1 MTLYRP
7 HLCSELND
15 PDHTVTDCAWCSGVM
30 LANAMTGGKYPS
42 TLAEAEAVEQ
52 AAGGPFPGGSPSLV
66 YQGMKTR
73 YGLTPGLATSA
84 AGLIAQV
91 KPGVSG
97 VASGLYGNLP
107 TNYRRWSPY
116 FTGHHETFWACETSG
131 SVWWMDPLGV
141 AATGYSG
148 EGMTIATLSAFLQ
161 GGFGGLFAPTKVLA
175 TPDPSA
181 YVHTVQVSGLGTGKY
196 LAMHVTPHQ
205 SAGIL
210 AYLVNGTKVPTR
222 ELLLHGESYYVG
234 STKHTDW
241 LQVAYG
247 SKVGWIKRGFTTL
260 VS

>member
-7 HLCSELND
+7 QLCSEIND
-15 PDHTVTDCAWCSGVM
+15 PDHHVDDCWVCSAVM
-30 LANAMTGGKYPS
+30 LSNAMTGGKYPS

-52 AAGGPFPGGSPSLV
+52 AAGGPYPSGSPSLA
-66 YQGMKTR
+66 YEGIHKR
-73 YGLTPGLATSA
+73 YGLTPGLATSD
-84 AGLIAQV
+84 GGIMAQA
-91 KPGVSG
+91 KLGTAMLVSG
-97 VASGLYGNLP
+97 KYGQLP

-116 FTGHHETFWACETSG
+116 FTGGHEAFFLVESTTAG
-131 SVWWMDPLGV
+131 WWMDPLGV
-141 AATGYSG
+141 SGTGYAG
-148 EGMTIATLSAFLQ
+148 EGMTIAVLAGFAK
-161 GGFGGLFAPTKVLA
+161 GGLGGLFAPAKVLA

-181 YVHTVQVSGLGTGKY
+181 YIHTVQVSGLGTGKY